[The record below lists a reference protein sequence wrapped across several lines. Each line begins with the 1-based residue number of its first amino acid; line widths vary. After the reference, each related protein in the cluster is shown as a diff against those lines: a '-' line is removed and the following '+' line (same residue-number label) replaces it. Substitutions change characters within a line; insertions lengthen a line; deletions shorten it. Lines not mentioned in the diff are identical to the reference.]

1 MNLPGDRFGFGAV
14 DKYANLV
21 QVEHAPSP
29 LLAVKAFGEIQAGV
43 LGRFGEYPFST
54 SSLHSV
60 PTASSPARH
69 SDPDKQRP
77 GGSASCGSTGAIAP
91 RVTYAPG
98 SSRTTEFS
106 RIERLDA

>member
-14 DKYANLV
+14 GKYANLV

-43 LGRFGEYPFST
+43 LGRFGESPVQHEF
-54 SSLHSV
+54 
-60 PTASSPARH
+60 TAFGSYRFFTGQDTPI
-69 SDPDKQRP
+69 PDKQRP

-91 RVTYAPG
+91 RAT
-98 SSRTTEFS
+98 
-106 RIERLDA
+106 